1 MFGSVIIVHTVHMA
15 KDKVG
20 PLDMVISMANTDLNV
35 VTELFT
41 VHDHCALLVVIT
53 DKKLAD
59 ADALQRTVNFLGIV
73 NESKAGAY
81 FLVSVYVYA
90 KGGEYL
96 IITIA
101 DSMLQV

>member
-20 PLDMVISMANTDLNV
+20 PLDMVISMANADLNV
-35 VTELFT
+35 VTELFI

-59 ADALQRTVNFLGIV
+59 ADAL
-73 NESKAGAY
+73 
-81 FLVSVYVYA
+81 
-90 KGGEYL
+90 
-96 IITIA
+96 
-101 DSMLQV
+101 